1 MKKISILVACYN
13 EEENVV
19 PLTHAIVDCMNTEL
33 PEYDY
38 ELIFIDNH
46 STDDT
51 KPLLRQLCAENPK
64 VKAIFNAANFG
75 QMRSPVHGL
84 KQTTGDCTIKM
95 CCDFQDPIEMIP
107 KFVHEWEQGHK
118 VVVGIKTRS
127 KENPI
132 MYALR
137 GAYYW
142 IFNKLS
148 DVEHIRQF
156 TGFGLYDR
164 SFMNIL
170 REIKDP
176 IPYFRGIVAEYAK
189 ERKEI
194 PYTQP
199 KRERGKSNNNLYSL
213 YDIGI
218 TGLTTYSKAL
228 MRLAILFGGV
238 CAGLSFIAAIIYFIY
253 KLCNW
258 NTFSAGIAPLIIGM
272 FLLGGIQLVF
282 IGIMGEYILT
292 INSRVMG
299 RPLVVEEERIN
310 FGEDEPKGTLKGSC
324 EEEKQIQPV

>member
-1 MKKISILVACYN
+1 MKKISILVSCYN

-19 PLTHAIVDCMNTEL
+19 PLTHAIVECMNTEL
-33 PEYDY
+33 PQYDY

-46 STDDT
+46 STDNT
-51 KPLLRQLCAENPK
+51 RPLLRQLCAGNPK

-75 QMRSPVHGL
+75 QMRSPVYGL

-107 KFVHEWEQGHK
+107 KFVHEWEAGNK
-118 VVVGIKTRS
+118 VVIGIKTRS
-127 KENPI
+127 KENPL

-137 GAYYW
+137 GVYYW
-142 IFNKLS
+142 LFNKLS
-148 DVEHIRQF
+148 EVEHIRQF

-170 REIKDP
+170 REIQDP

-199 KRERGKSNNNLYSL
+199 KRARGKSSNNLYSL

-228 MRLAILFGGV
+228 MRLAILAGGL
-238 CAGLSFIAAIIYFIY
+238 CAGLSFLVALIYFVY
-253 KLCNW
+253 KLLHW
-258 NTFSAGIAPLIIGM
+258 NTFSAGVAPLVIGM
-272 FLLGGIQLVF
+272 FLLGGIQLIF
-282 IGIMGEYILT
+282 IGIMGEYILC
-292 INSRVMG
+292 INERTKN
-299 RPLVVEEERIN
+299 RPLVVEECRLN
-310 FGEDEPKGTLKGSC
+310 FEDEKTPEPAATGSM
-324 EEEKQIQPV
+324 EGALQ

>member
-1 MKKISILVACYN
+1 MKKISFLVACYN

-19 PLTHAIVDCMNTEL
+19 PLTHAIVECMNTEL
-33 PEYDY
+33 PQYDY

-46 STDDT
+46 STDNT
-51 KPLLRQLCAENPK
+51 RPLLRQLCAENPK

-75 QMRSPVHGL
+75 QMRSPVYGL

-107 KFVHEWEQGHK
+107 KFVHEWEAGHK
-118 VVVGIKTRS
+118 VVIGIKTRS
-127 KENPI
+127 KENPL

-137 GAYYW
+137 SAYYW
-142 IFNKLS
+142 LFNKLS

-164 SFMNIL
+164 SFMDIL
-170 REIKDP
+170 RQIDDP

-199 KRERGKSNNNLYSL
+199 KRARGKSSNNLYSL

-228 MRLAILFGGV
+228 MRLAILAGGV
-238 CAGLSFIAAIIYFIY
+238 CAGLSFLVALIYFLY
-253 KLCNW
+253 KLFNW
-258 NTFSAGIAPLIIGM
+258 NTFSAGVAPLVIGM
-272 FLLGGIQLVF
+272 FLLGGIQLIF
-282 IGIMGEYILT
+282 IGIMGEYILC
-292 INSRVMG
+292 INERTKN
-299 RPLVVEEERIN
+299 RPLVVEECRLN
-310 FGEDEPKGTLKGSC
+310 FE
-324 EEEKQIQPV
+324 EEEKQEPAAAGAAEGVTK

>member
-1 MKKISILVACYN
+1 MKKISFLVACYN

-19 PLTHAIVDCMNTEL
+19 PLTHAIVECMNTEL
-33 PEYDY
+33 PQYDY

-46 STDDT
+46 STDNT
-51 KPLLRQLCAENPK
+51 RPLLRQLCAENPK

-75 QMRSPVHGL
+75 QMRSPVYGL

-107 KFVHEWEQGHK
+107 KFVHEWEAGNK
-118 VVVGIKTRS
+118 VVIGIKTRS
-127 KENPI
+127 KENPL

-137 GAYYW
+137 SAYYW
-142 IFNKLS
+142 LFNKLS

-164 SFMNIL
+164 SFMDIL
-170 REIKDP
+170 RQIDDP

-199 KRERGKSNNNLYSL
+199 KRARGKSSNNLYSL

-228 MRLAILFGGV
+228 MRLAILAGGV
-238 CAGLSFIAAIIYFIY
+238 CAGLSFLVALIYFLY
-253 KLCNW
+253 KLFNW
-258 NTFSAGIAPLIIGM
+258 NTFSAGVAPLVIGM
-272 FLLGGIQLVF
+272 FLLGGIQLIF
-282 IGIMGEYILT
+282 IGIMGEYILC
-292 INSRVMG
+292 INERTKN
-299 RPLVVEEERIN
+299 RPLVVEECRLN
-310 FGEDEPKGTLKGSC
+310 FE
-324 EEEKQIQPV
+324 EEEKQEPAAAGAAEGVTK

>member
-19 PLTHAIVDCMNTEL
+19 PLTHAIVDCMEQEL
-33 PEYDY
+33 PQYDY

-46 STDDT
+46 SKDNTR
-51 KPLLRQLCAENPK
+51 PLLRQLCAENPK

-75 QMRSPVHGL
+75 QMRSPVYGL

-95 CCDFQDPIEMIP
+95 CCDFQDPVEMIP
-107 KFVHEWEQGHK
+107 KFVHEWEAGNK
-118 VVVGIKTRS
+118 VVIGIKTRS

-137 GAYYW
+137 GLYYAV
-142 IFNKLS
+142 FSKLS

-164 SFMNIL
+164 SFINIL
-170 REIKDP
+170 REVKDP

-199 KRERGKSNNNLYSL
+199 KRAHGKSSNNLYSL

-218 TGLTTYSKAL
+218 TGLTTYSKGL
-228 MRLAILFGGV
+228 MRLAILIGGI
-238 CAGLSFIAAIIYFIY
+238 CAGLSFLAALVYLIM

-258 NTFSAGIAPLIIGM
+258 YGFNAGIAPLVIGM
-272 FLLGGIQLVF
+272 FLLGGIQLIF
-282 IGIMGEYILT
+282 IGILGEYILT
-292 INSRVMG
+292 INTRVMG

-310 FGEDEPKGTLKGSC
+310 FDTEPL
-324 EEEKQIQPV
+324 E

>member
-1 MKKISILVACYN
+1 MKKISFLVACYN

-19 PLTHAIVDCMNTEL
+19 PLTHAIVECMNTEL
-33 PEYDY
+33 PQYDY

-46 STDDT
+46 STDNT
-51 KPLLRQLCAENPK
+51 RPLLRQLCAENPK

-75 QMRSPVHGL
+75 QMRSPVYGL

-107 KFVHEWEQGHK
+107 KFVHEWEAGHK
-118 VVVGIKTRS
+118 VVIGIKTRS
-127 KENPI
+127 KENPL

-137 GAYYW
+137 SAYYW
-142 IFNKLS
+142 LFNKLS

-164 SFMNIL
+164 SFMDIL
-170 REIKDP
+170 RQIDDP

-199 KRERGKSNNNLYSL
+199 KRARGKSSNNLYSL

-228 MRLAILFGGV
+228 MRLAILAGGV
-238 CAGLSFIAAIIYFIY
+238 CAGLSFLVALIYFLY
-253 KLCNW
+253 KLFNW
-258 NTFSAGIAPLIIGM
+258 NTFSAGVAPLVIGM
-272 FLLGGIQLVF
+272 FLLGGIQLIF
-282 IGIMGEYILT
+282 IGIMGEYILC
-292 INSRVMG
+292 INERTKH
-299 RPLVVEEERIN
+299 RPLVVEECRLN
-310 FGEDEPKGTLKGSC
+310 FE
-324 EEEKQIQPV
+324 EEEKQEPAAAGAAEGVTK

>member
-1 MKKISILVACYN
+1 MKKISILVSCYN

-19 PLTHAIVDCMNTEL
+19 PLTHAIVECMNTEL
-33 PEYDY
+33 PQYDY

-46 STDDT
+46 STDNT

-75 QMRSPVHGL
+75 QLRSPVYGL

-95 CCDFQDPIEMIP
+95 VCDFQDPIEMIP
-107 KFVHEWEQGHK
+107 EFVREWENGHK
-118 VVVGIKTRS
+118 VVIGIKTKS

-132 MYALR
+132 MYAIR
-137 GAYYW
+137 GAYYY
-142 IFNKLS
+142 IFNKLT

-170 REIKDP
+170 RAVNDP
-176 IPYFRGIVAEYAK
+176 VPYFRGLVAEYAK
-189 ERKEI
+189 QRKEI

-199 KRERGKSNNNLYSL
+199 KREKGKTKNNFYTL

-228 MRLAILFGGV
+228 MRLAILVGGA
-238 CAGLSFIAAIIYFIY
+238 CSCLSFLVAIGYFIY
-253 KLCNW
+253 KLLNW
-258 NTFSAGIAPLIIGM
+258 NNFSAGIAPLVIGM
-272 FLLGGIQLVF
+272 FLLGGIQLIF
-282 IGIMGEYILT
+282 IGIMGEYILC
-292 INSRVMG
+292 INERTKN
-299 RPLVVEEERIN
+299 RPLVVEEERLN
-310 FGEDEPKGTLKGSC
+310 FDNKKADNKEAEV
-324 EEEKQIQPV
+324 EAVY